1 MNGIE
6 AIQATAATSDMVLKS
21 YVGDLTDAD
30 LMLRPHKGCNH
41 VAWQL
46 GHLIAAECNLLSAVC
61 PGAAA
66 ELPEGFA
73 EKHSKDT
80 VGDDEPSHFCSRD
93 QYLELYDKARVA
105 TRDALSKMTDAD
117 LDKPNTN
124 ERFAK
129 MFPTI
134 GSMCVLL
141 ATHPMMHV
149 GQFVPVR
156 REAGKPVVI

>member
-1 MNGIE
+1 MNAIE
-6 AIQATAATSDMVLKS
+6 AILATAATSDMVLKS

-30 LMLRPHKGCNH
+30 LMRRPHKGCNH

-46 GHLIAAECNLLSAVC
+46 GHLITAECSLLEVIR
-61 PGAAA
+61 PGAAPD
-66 ELPEGFA
+66 LPEGFA
-73 EKHSKDT
+73 EKHSKET
-80 VGDDEPSHFCSRD
+80 VGDDDPSHFCSRD
-93 QYLELYDKARVA
+93 EYLELYDKVRAA
-105 TRDALSKMTDAD
+105 TRDALGKMTDAD

-129 MFPTI
+129 TFPTI
-134 GSMCVLL
+134 GSMCVLD
-141 ATHPMMHV
+141 ATHPLMHV